1 MQSKR
6 GVSLPVM
13 APIRFP
19 GLALEERPAAT
30 TWQPHL
36 PQPLGRQ
43 RAESQYEPLAM
54 SACAGLAAAPA
65 GIVTLDENALPDLVA
80 AVRQIRTE

>member
-1 MQSKR
+1 
-6 GVSLPVM
+6 
-13 APIRFP
+13 
-19 GLALEERPAAT
+19 
-30 TWQPHL
+30 
-36 PQPLGRQ
+36 
-43 RAESQYEPLAM
+43 M